1 MIKKTDGENVME
13 ERYVAYVSTYTK
25 SGDKGIRIYDVDVKA
40 GRLSEREQVTITNS
54 SYVTISH
61 NQKFVYSITDMGVEA
76 FKIQKDGG
84 LKSISSAGINGM
96 RGCYLSTDYTDSFLF
111 VAGYHDGKITVLRL
125 NADGTVG
132 EICDEIF
139 HQGVGTVTERTFTP
153 HVSCVKMTRD
163 NKYLCAADM
172 GIDHI
177 KVYKLDHETGKLKI
191 ADIVRCEQGSAP
203 RLIKFRG
210 DGKYAYVL
218 NQLHHTIEV
227 YDYHELNGFP
237 EFTRIQQIS
246 TANDYHTSDTA
257 AYALKFSRDFKYL
270 FCSNAGDNSVGAYS
284 IDAKTGIL
292 KKLFILPVSG
302 DFPKDVAIFPD
313 TKHLISLNHESDT
326 MSFFDLDL
334 KNNVIIMN
342 GPMLKV
348 PKGNCIIMKQL

>member
-1 MIKKTDGENVME
+1 ME
-13 ERYVAYVSTYTK
+13 DRYVAYVSTYTK
-25 SGDKGIRIYDVDVKA
+25 GDNKGIRVYDVDVKN
-40 GRLSEREQVTITNS
+40 GRLTEREQVTITNS

-61 NQKFVYSITDMGVEA
+61 NQKYVYSITDMGVEA
-76 FKIQKDGG
+76 FAIQPDGC
-84 LKSISSAGINGM
+84 LKPVNTAGINGM
-96 RGCYLSTDYTDSFLF
+96 RGCYLSTDYTDTFLF
-111 VAGYHDGKITVLRL
+111 VAGYHDGKITVLKV
-125 NADGTVG
+125 NKDGSVG
-132 EICDEIF
+132 EICDEVF

-177 KVYKLDHETGKLKI
+177 KIYKLDHGTGKLKL

-218 NQLHHTIEV
+218 NQLHHNIEV
-227 YDYHELNGFP
+227 YDYHEENGFP
-237 EFTRIQQIS
+237 EFTKIQQIS
-246 TANDYHTSDTA
+246 TANDYHTADTA

-270 FCSNAGDNSVGAYS
+270 FCTNAGDNSVGTFK
-284 IDAKTGIL
+284 IDTKTGL
-292 KKLFILPVSG
+292 LEKLFILPVSG

-313 TKHLISLNHESDT
+313 SKHLVSLNHESDT
-326 MSFFDLDL
+326 MSFFNLDL
-334 KNNVIIMN
+334 KQNVIVMN
-342 GPMLKV
+342 GPMIKV